1 MTGTCTA
8 QACTPACIAGA
19 QEVGAATVASTV
31 GRTRR
36 GLRLLGLV
44 TALGAGLCL
53 LVALTSLPGRG
64 RQRRAG
70 WACKRLSRWVLRSLG
85 VRLAVHGAPRTGPSV
100 VVGNHVSWLD
110 VLALSAS
117 SSMRMVA
124 KSEVAQWPVIGGA
137 ARRCGTIF
145 LERDRL
151 STLPATVADITAALR
166 AGSRVQVFPEG
177 TTRCGSALNPFRR
190 AAFQA
195 AIDAGVVI
203 SPVTIRYTDARDR
216 FTAEPAFLG
225 EESLLESLRRVLA
238 VRSLTVSVHWLRPIP
253 AIAGTGRDP
262 VDRATVAR
270 LAQNSVARNL
280 GLPVLGGA
288 ACVPA
293 RARPVG
299 SPEAG
304 AQLQSA
310 QRPR

>member
-8 QACTPACIAGA
+8 QACTPACIPGA
-19 QEVGAATVASTV
+19 EAMETATAANAV

-36 GLRLLGLV
+36 ALRLLGLV
-44 TALGAGLCL
+44 AALGAGLCL
-53 LVALTSLPGRG
+53 LAALTSWPGRG

-70 WACKRLSRWVLRSLG
+70 WALKRLSRWVLRSLG

-117 SSMRMVA
+117 APMRMVA
-124 KSEVAQWPVIGGA
+124 KSEVGQWPVIGGA

-195 AIDAGVVI
+195 AVDAGVVI
-203 SPVTIRYTDARDR
+203 SPVTIRYTDGQDG
-216 FTAEPAFLG
+216 FTAQPAFLG
-225 EESLLESLRRVLA
+225 AESLLESVRRVLA
-238 VRSLTVSVHWLRPIP
+238 VRSLTVRVHWLRPIP
-253 AIAGTGRDP
+253 AIAGTGRDA
-262 VDRATVAR
+262 VDRATVAL

-280 GLPVLGGA
+280 GLPVLGGT
-288 ACVPA
+288 ACVTAPA
-293 RARPVG
+293 VRVG
-299 SPEAG
+299 SAEARV
-304 AQLQSA
+304 QLQSA